1 MASLVLIAVVGA
13 FATSAIAGDKGR
25 SVFGFCVFGLLL
37 LVPALIVVL
46 KIEPEPTSSYALHRR
61 S

>member
-1 MASLVLIAVVGA
+1 
-13 FATSAIAGDKGR
+13 
-25 SVFGFCVFGLLL
+25 VFGLLL